1 MNIKQKISMVFIA
14 SLLTIFTFFSVEVG
28 KEMMDKNFEII
39 EDSAYKQMEHLN
51 FFIESIINDLKSD
64 VSTLALNTELAY
76 QDKNM
81 MEKYINSHINRVNS
95 EDKLSKIFRDYQL
108 THEYVDDVFLATTDG
123 KYISAQ
129 NKIKK
134 DYQNYSWY
142 INSINNPLNTHIFT
156 YDSGNKSFITIAKAI
171 LNKNHDVMG
180 IIGINVSVEFLI
192 EYIEAINMLNNGW
205 IALIDE
211 NNNVIASKNKM
222 LNKNFDVKNILGNF
236 NSGNSVINYNYENI
250 DYKIFSYYSSEL
262 NWKILTFLSE
272 NTIRTEI
279 TKSIFTV
286 LSILFLSLTA
296 LTILLVII
304 VHKIIITP
312 LKKLKTEADFITNT
326 GVLDKK
332 IELNTKDEFGELA
345 TSFNIMTESIKKNE
359 EELHKYKNHLE
370 ELVNLRTNELKIITA
385 AIEQSPNATI
395 ICNNNLIVEYINEI
409 FLNYTSMPK
418 EKIINNDVKNVL
430 SFIPKNIWSEIKNGK
445 VWQGDIENYDLW
457 FSITISPVF
466 DENDNIKNYLI
477 VLEDITLKKKIEK
490 ELAESEKKLQSILDS
505 SPAIMFLKDING
517 DYIYVNDKFEKRFG
531 FSKEEILGKKDT
543 DIINDENLIKLYNS
557 MDNEVIKEKS
567 IIQKDT
573 YCKKSGKVL
582 MEYRFPLYDSNDNL
596 YLIGGWSIDITD
608 RVKAEKQS
616 NLLLQSIGEGIIGVD
631 NKGKIT
637 FINPSA
643 AKILMYE
650 NIEELIGKDIHQ
662 TIQYAHHDG
671 SVYLKEES
679 PIYLSYTKGIENSRI
694 EEVFWCKHKSKINV
708 EYNSV
713 PIIENNKITGA
724 VIAFKNIDEISA
736 LNRNFSAILENSN
749 DFIYLKDKNLKY
761 IAANQ
766 KYANFLGYD
775 HWTDIIG
782 KDSSNDI
789 VSKSNHNL
797 ELEKEIL
804 KDGKE
809 ISNLIETIKDKNGN
823 IYHLKT
829 NKRVIRDK
837 HNNIIGLYNM
847 STDITDIMNLNKELE
862 KSKEAAEAA
871 TKAKSDFLANMSH
884 EIRTPMNA
892 IIGLS
897 TLLAQTQLNKK
908 QLDYIKKIDRAS
920 KNLLGIIND
929 ILDFSKIEAGKL
941 EIENIEFNLDELLDN
956 LSNIT
961 NIKAHSKGLEF
972 IIKKAPNIPINL
984 IGDPLRINQVL
995 LNLTNNAIKFT
1006 EKGEVKLTIS
1016 ILDSKKSKNELVL
1029 KFEVSDTG
1037 IGMTKEQIDKL
1048 FAAFSQADT
1057 STTRKYGGTGLGLSI
1072 SKNLV
1077 EMMGGNIGVT
1087 SEYQK
1092 GSTFFFTLPL
1102 KISEHKINKKLLPI
1116 KFNSIRILV
1125 VEDNESS
1132 QEVIKNYLDSFELKN
1147 DIVSRGEE
1155 AIEMIKKNNYDLIL
1169 MDYKLPGLNGVE
1181 TLREIKKLKEYENI
1195 KFIFMTSYG
1204 REDILNQIEN
1214 EHIET
1219 ILIKPIS
1226 QSILYDSIV
1235 EVFSINDNTQL
1246 KEIKKDSSNLEELSN
1261 INILVA
1267 EDNEINQQVIKEILE
1282 NEKINVT
1289 LANNGL
1295 EAINLLKEHNNNYDL
1310 ILMDLQ
1316 MPILDGYKASLE
1328 IRNMGIKIPIIA
1340 LSADAMSGTKEKVL
1354 NHEMNDYITKPIDI
1368 NELFSI
1374 IKKWTKKSIILN
1386 NNKDIYSKDT
1396 LLETFTELNI
1406 KEAIKRLGNK
1416 ELYIKLL
1423 KKFAEN
1429 NKDFSEN
1436 IDNAIDNNNIK
1447 ELKSLLHKQKGV
1459 IGNLGADNIYDNIIK
1474 VEQNLDK
1481 NFTERELNMIKEIKV
1496 SLENLISKINTH
1508 FRENNIKTN
1517 NNMTKEDYKEKLLE
1531 LKEKLEEYDSKAID
1545 IIDSLNF
1552 DKKEINS
1559 LKSLVENYEYDEAI
1573 EIANKLINEEVDS
1586 NE

>member
-1 MNIKQKISMVFIA
+1 MNIKKKISIVFVV
-14 SLLTIFTFFSVEVG
+14 SLVSIFTFFSIEVG
-28 KEMMDKNFEII
+28 KEMMNKNFSII

-51 FFIESIINDLKSD
+51 FFIESIVDDLKSD
-64 VSTLALNTELAY
+64 VNTLSLNTELAF

-81 MEKYINSHINRVNS
+81 MDKYIISHISKTNPNT
-95 EDKLSKIFRDYQL
+95 KLSKLFRDYQL
-108 THEYVDDVFLATTDG
+108 AHEYVKEVFLATTDG
-123 KYISAQ
+123 KYISSE

-142 INSINNPLNTHIFT
+142 INALKNPLDTHIFT
-156 YDSGNKSFITIAKAI
+156 YDSENKSFITIAKAI
-171 LNKNHDVMG
+171 LNKEHNVMG
-180 IIGINVSVEFLI
+180 IIGINVSVDFLI
-192 EYIEAINMLNNGW
+192 KHIEAINMLDNGW
-205 IALIDE
+205 IALVDE

-222 LNKNFDVKNILGNF
+222 LNKNFSTKKLLESF
-236 NSGNSVINYNYENI
+236 KSGNSIIDYNYENI
-250 DYKIFSYYSSEL
+250 DYKIFSYYSNKL
-262 NWKILTFLSE
+262 NWKTLTFLSE
-272 NTIRTEI
+272 SEI
-279 TKSIFTV
+279 KSEISKSIFTV
-286 LSILFLSLTA
+286 LAILFFSLTA
-296 LTILLVII
+296 LTILFII
-304 VHKIIITP
+304 LIHKIVIVP

-332 IELNTKDEFGELA
+332 IEMHTKDEFEELA
-345 TSFNIMTESIKKNE
+345 TSFNIMTDSIKKNE
-359 EELHKYKNHLE
+359 EELNQYKNHLE
-370 ELVNLRTNELKIITA
+370 ELINLRTNELKIITA
-385 AIEQSPNATI
+385 AIEQSPTATV
-395 ICNNNLIVEYINEI
+395 ICNNELIIEYINEV
-409 FLNYTSMPK
+409 FLNFTSIPK
-418 EKIINNDVKNVL
+418 EKIINNNVKNI
-430 SFIPKNIWSEIKNGK
+430 FNYIPDNIWNIIKSGDI
-445 VWQGDIENYDLW
+445 WQGDINNNNIW
-457 FSITISPVF
+457 FSIIISPVL
-466 DENDNIKNYLI
+466 DDDDNIKNYLI

-505 SPAIMFLKDING
+505 SPAIMFLKDIKGN
-517 DYIYVNDKFEKRFG
+517 YIYVNNKFKKRFNIL
-531 FSKEEILGKKDT
+531 KENVLGKTDT
-543 DIINDENLIKLYNS
+543 EIIQEKKLVKLYNS
-557 MDNEVIKEKS
+557 MDNEVITQRS
-567 IIQKDT
+567 IIQKDIH
-573 YCKKSGKVL
+573 CKKSGKVF
-582 MEYRFPLYDSNDNL
+582 MEYRFPLYDSENNL

-631 NKGKIT
+631 NNGKIT

-643 AKILMYE
+643 AKILMYKS
-650 NIEELIGKDIHQ
+650 IDELIGKNIHE

-671 SVYLKEES
+671 SIYFKEDS
-679 PIYLSYTKGIENSRI
+679 PIYLSYTQGLENSRV

-713 PIIENNKITGA
+713 PIIENDKITGA

-749 DFIYLKDKNLKY
+749 DFIYLKDKDLKY

-766 KYANFLGYD
+766 KYANFLGYE

-782 KDSSNDI
+782 KDSSDDI

-804 KDGKE
+804 KNGKE

-829 NKRVIRDK
+829 NKRAITDK

-847 STDITDIMNLNKELE
+847 STDITDLINLNKKLE
-862 KSKEAAEAA
+862 KAKETAEAA

-908 QLDYIKKIDRAS
+908 QLDYIKKIDKAS

-941 EIENIEFNLDELLDN
+941 IIEKIEFNLDELLDN

-972 IIKKAPNIPINL
+972 IIKKDPNIPINL

-1006 EKGEVKLTIS
+1006 EKGEVKLNIS
-1016 ILDSKKSKNELVL
+1016 ILNLKESTSELIL

-1037 IGMTKEQIDKL
+1037 IGMTKEQLNKL
-1048 FAAFSQADT
+1048 FTAFSQADT

-1072 SKNLV
+1072 SKKLV
-1077 EMMGGNIGVT
+1077 EMMGGSIGVN
-1087 SEYQK
+1087 SEYKK

-1102 KISEHKINKKLLPI
+1102 KISEHKINKKFLPI
-1116 KFNSIRILV
+1116 SFNSIRVLV

-1132 QEVIKNYLDSFELKN
+1132 QEVIKNYLDSFELQN
-1147 DIVSRGEE
+1147 DIVSHGEKS
-1155 AIEMIKKNNYDLIL
+1155 IEMIKKNKYDLVL

-1181 TLREIKKLKEYENI
+1181 TLREIKKINKANNI

-1214 EHIET
+1214 EKIET
-1219 ILIKPIS
+1219 ILIKPLS
-1226 QSILYDSIV
+1226 QSILYDSII
-1235 EVFSINDNTQL
+1235 EAFNTND
-1246 KEIKKDSSNLEELSN
+1246 KELIKEENKNISSKEFLN

-1282 NEKINVT
+1282 NEEINVT
-1289 LANNGL
+1289 LVNNGL
-1295 EAINLLKEHNNNYDL
+1295 EAVNLLKNHNNNYDL

-1368 NELFSI
+1368 NVLFSI
-1374 IKKWTKKSIILN
+1374 IKKWTKKNILSNKN
-1386 NNKDIYSKDT
+1386 NINSEDVI
-1396 LLETFTELNI
+1396 LENFNELNT
-1406 KEAIKRLGNK
+1406 KEAIQRLGSK
-1416 ELYIKLL
+1416 PLYIKLL

-1429 NKDFSEN
+1429 NKDFSKN
-1436 IDNAIDNNNIK
+1436 IDRAIDNNNIK
-1447 ELKSLLHKQKGV
+1447 ELKSFLHKQKGV
-1459 IGNLGADNIYDNIIK
+1459 IGNLGADEIYNKIIE

-1481 NFTERELNMIKEIKV
+1481 NFTEKELNIITTIKI
-1496 SLENLISKINTH
+1496 SLENLINKINTH
-1508 FRENNIKTN
+1508 FKKSEDIKSNNIISK
-1517 NNMTKEDYKEKLLE
+1517 KDFKEKLLK

-1545 IIDSLNF
+1545 IIDSLNYN
-1552 DKKEINS
+1552 KKEITT
-1559 LKSLVENYEYDEAI
+1559 LKSLLENYEYDEAI
-1573 EIANKLINEEVDS
+1573 DIVNKLINEEVDVD
-1586 NE
+1586 E